1 VDGRDAGRRLALST
15 AIFSLATGLSRI
27 LGLVR
32 EIVAAY
38 YFGARGRINAFTVAF
53 QVPNLVRALLADAA
67 ISSAFVPVF
76 SELLEKGERKRAWRV
91 ASSLFWLFLLGLG
104 GLTAL
109 CIVFAPLLI
118 APFGDPGG
126 DKHLAVGLARVLFP
140 IVVLL
145 GLSGVVVGILNSYE
159 EFAIPALTPV
169 FWNVAIIVGLV
180 LGVPHAHAID
190 AKLYVYAVSIVIA
203 TLIQFLLPLPW
214 LRGKDGRLQ
223 LVIDWR
229 DPAVRQV
236 FVLML
241 PVTLGLGLINFNAV
255 IDSVFASRLI
265 DPELAP
271 TAIDRAFRIYMLPQG
286 MFSVAVATV
295 LFPSLSRLAARG
307 DFNGFRST
315 VGLGLRQISFLL
327 VPASVFA
334 AVLAEPIVRLVY
346 QRGHFGPGQTPV
358 VAGALAAFSLGLTFN
373 GAMLMLNR
381 AFFSL
386 QSPWTPTA
394 VAIANLA
401 LNAALDGAFYRL
413 GTWGIPLST
422 SLVNIAGTGL
432 LLILLRRRLE
442 RIEFARTTDATVRIV
457 AAALVLAAVSY
468 GVWRGLDAALGRA
481 LWAQLV
487 SVGAAFAAGTAAY
500 LVFCRLLGVR
510 ELNALLALRE
520 RLRRR

>member
-1 VDGRDAGRRLALST
+1 VDEKDAGRRLAWST
-15 AIFSLATGLSRI
+15 AIFSLATGLSRV

-32 EIVAAY
+32 EVVAAY

-76 SELLEKGERKRAWRV
+76 SELLEKGERGRAWRV
-91 ASSLFWLFLLGLG
+91 ASSLFWLILLGLG
-104 GLTAL
+104 GLTAI
-109 CIVFAPLLI
+109 CIVLAPWLI

-126 DKHLAVGLARVLFP
+126 DKPLAIGLARVLFP

-169 FWNVAIIVGLV
+169 FWNVAIIAGLA
-180 LGVPHAHAID
+180 LGVPRANHID
-190 AKLYVYAVSIVIA
+190 AKLYVYAVAIVIA

-214 LRGKDGRLQ
+214 LRGLDGRLQ
-223 LVIDWR
+223 LVVDWR
-229 DPAVRQV
+229 DPAVRRV

-241 PVTLGLGLINFNAV
+241 PVTLGLGLNNFNPV
-255 IDSVFASRLI
+255 IDSLFASRLI

-307 DFNGFRST
+307 DVPAFRDR
-315 VGLGLRQISFLL
+315 VGLGLRQIAFLL
-327 VPASVFA
+327 VPASVA
-334 AVLAEPIVRLVY
+334 SAVLAEPIVRLVY
-346 QRGHFGPGQTPV
+346 QRGQFGPGQTPV

-381 AFFSL
+381 GFFSL
-386 QSPWTPTA
+386 QSPWVPTW
-394 VAIANLA
+394 VALANLG
-401 LNAALDGAFYRL
+401 LNAALDGAFYRF

-422 SLVNIAGTGL
+422 SLVNIAGTAL
-432 LLILLRRRLE
+432 LLVLLRRRLG
-442 RIEFARTTDATVRIV
+442 RIGFTETATATVRIV
-457 AAALVLAAVSY
+457 AASALLGLVAY
-468 GVWRGLDAALGRA
+468 GIWRGLDDALGRA
-481 LWAQLV
+481 LWAQLI
-487 SVGAAFAAGTAAY
+487 SVGTALTVGTAAY
-500 LVFCRLLGVR
+500 LVSARLLGVR
-510 ELNALLALRE
+510 ELNALLALR
-520 RLRRR
+520 RRAA